1 MTDGG
6 EQQPALVSAMLEPSL
21 YPHSPKGVE
30 LRETNT
36 SWVFLAGD
44 LAYKV
49 KKVVSFPFLDYGTV
63 ERRHEMCREEVRLNR
78 RLAPRIYL
86 RVVGIAREGDR
97 YVLTADDDS
106 SAVEY
111 AIEMMRVEE
120 ERSLEALIRDA
131 LLQPSDVDSVAR
143 RLARF
148 HANAAVAP
156 RRFQQTRVL
165 VESLEEN
172 LRTLR

>member
-30 LRETNT
+30 LRETNI

-97 YVLTADDDS
+97 YVLTGDDDS

-120 ERSLEALIRDA
+120 ERSL
-131 LLQPSDVDSVAR
+131 
-143 RLARF
+143 
-148 HANAAVAP
+148 
-156 RRFQQTRVL
+156 
-165 VESLEEN
+165 
-172 LRTLR
+172 